1 MFPGLPNPLHELT
14 FEHAGWLIAALILI
28 FWLLGTFRR
37 WLKTAL
43 ERRRMRLRQRR
54 AQRGE
59 HDARALLKSHGF
71 QLLDSQVQHTWTIHV
86 DDQPVEITL
95 IADHIVQRKR
105 KRFVAEVKTGSAAP
119 SIRTASTRRQ
129 LLEYSVAF
137 DCDGVLLVD
146 MEARTV
152 HEIHFFD
159 R

>member
-1 MFPGLPNPLHELT
+1 
-14 FEHAGWLIAALILI
+14 
-28 FWLLGTFRR
+28 
-37 WLKTAL
+37 
-43 ERRRMRLRQRR
+43 MRIRQRR

-59 HDARALLKSHGF
+59 KDARAVLKSHGF
-71 QLLDSQVQHTWTIHV
+71 QLIDSQVQHTWTIHV
-86 DDQPVEITL
+86 DDQPIEITL
-95 IADHIVQRKR
+95 VADHIVQRKR
-105 KRFVAEVKTGSAAP
+105 KRFVAEVKTGAAAP